1 MEQTYFINGKETKV
15 KVNSNTEEFISV
27 SLDGK
32 SFDFKVLHRDGDTT
46 YLQDGNDI
54 VAVNSYEIDGKRH
67 VFVDG
72 ATVIVE
78 KKGLRRA
85 GNNVES
91 EGSLLSPM
99 PGKIF
104 KVLKSEGEDVTKGD
118 TVLILEAMKMEHAIK
133 ATADGTVK
141 KICFK
146 EGELVTGGVQLVEIE

>member
-1 MEQTYFINGKETKV
+1 MEQTYFINGEETKV
-15 KVNSNTEEFISV
+15 EINSNTDELISV

-32 SFDFKVLHRDGDTT
+32 TFDFKVHHRDGGTT
-46 YLQDGNDI
+46 YLQDGNDVI
-54 VAVNSYEIDGKRH
+54 ALNSYEIDGKRH
-67 VFVDG
+67 VFANG

-78 KKGLRRA
+78 KKGLKREGA
-85 GNNVES
+85 AES

-104 KVLKSEGEDVTKGD
+104 KVLKSEGEEVTKGD

-133 ATADGTVK
+133 ATADGKVK